1 MKCNES
7 NKVLMRVV
15 EYGCN
20 IKQSLSQINI
30 RCGWFLGIACTGIGA
45 FGVNPANA
53 QITPD
58 NTLPNNSSVTK
69 DGNINIIQGGTTA
82 DNNLFH
88 SFTEFGVINGDE
100 AYFNNTVDISNI
112 ITRVT
117 GGSESNINGLI
128 RANGEA
134 NLFLINPAGI
144 VFGENALLNIGGS
157 FVGSTADSIR
167 FGDDIEFSAINPQNT
182 ALLTVSVPLG
192 LQYGKNQTNTISNS
206 GNLSV
211 NSGKNITLIGNSFEN
226 IGELKTNGGQISI
239 AAISNEGFA
248 NLGKSGEL
256 LSLESQPLDIID
268 GNTSNIGTVINRGK
282 IDAANLQAGV
292 GGKVVVLG
300 ERLGLLENS
309 LFDVSGNV
317 GGGEVTVG
325 NIDTSAVYIDP
336 KASINSN
343 ALTTGDGGKITV
355 SATESTRAYGSF
367 SARGGSNNGNGGT
380 VATSGTNFLDITD
393 ITVDTNA
400 NNGLNGNW
408 LLNSGNIIFGSSS
421 SFNGASTNNNFA
433 VFQPAQSDTVLDI
446 STIEKQLSAGNNITI
461 AASKTDTQAGD
472 IKTDEFVDIK
482 AANNTPVTLTLQ
494 ADNDITLL
502 EGDIEST
509 NNRLGMVL
517 QADMNENGKGN
528 ISLGN
533 KDKEDSFLVDTK
545 GGKFTASANNVLFS
559 NGDIYSRNAGETD
572 SEPITISS
580 VDSFEMNVNGII
592 KETSGDGNGGEININ
607 ADSFFLKGR
616 IENNT
621 TDKSNGNA
629 GDINIDVN
637 SLSVKGGLISS
648 ETKGAGN
655 NGLVTIKADNLEL
668 ERGTI
673 QSLTTSD
680 GDARD
685 IDIKANSVSL
695 KSGSLLT
702 SNEVNGKAGNILIN
716 ATDKIFIEQ
725 ASVSVKNNGITQESD
740 TVDGGDI
747 NIEAGSLSLLEGAG
761 INNITNGNVNAGD
774 INIEAN
780 SVSLKGGSLSTSNE
794 VNAKA
799 GNISIDA
806 DKILIE
812 QASVSVKNGRIT
824 QEASDTVDGGD
835 IKIEADSLSLFKA
848 SIDNITNGNVNAGK
862 INIDANSISL
872 KSGSIN
878 SETQGDGKSG
888 LVTIK
893 TDTLNVETAQIQS
906 IAKGDNNQKD
916 IDNNQKDIDDARGIK
931 IHADDSVT
939 LKNGG
944 FSTITEG
951 KSNAGNIVIEADNEI
966 LLEKS
971 AFTTDS
977 NGQGNA
983 GKIIID
989 SGSLILDNQGI
1000 IASNANAKE
1009 NDFSSLANAGEI
1021 EINADSILL
1030 QNNSAITSVT
1040 FVKGNGG
1047 EIKILQADKMIL
1059 KSNSNITSSAEVNES
1074 TGNAG
1079 KIVVDVD
1086 SILIETDP
1094 GFVSDKP
1101 NNASSLSSITRGK
1114 GNAGEIE
1121 VTASEIFLA
1130 NKAKISTTTEYEGD
1144 AGKITLNTS
1153 LLQLENSA
1161 TEDGAGIRSSS
1172 SGSGA
1177 AGEITVTTDK
1187 VLLNNSEIE
1196 ALSNSGNGGNINLN
1210 VDRLLELRR
1219 GSQITTNAG
1228 TAQQGGNGGNINI
1241 DSKFIV
1247 AIPKE
1252 NSDITA
1258 NAFSGNGGNVVI
1270 DSQGVFGIEAR
1281 DRQTSQSDITA
1292 SSEQGV
1298 QGVINLNAPENNSIQ
1313 NSLTELTQNL
1323 IDSEALI
1330 ATSCVVRSKERNGTF
1345 YIIGSQGFPYRPGD
1359 AVPSKYSAVEVQP
1372 VPNNT
1377 SATKPRRRWKMGD
1390 PIVEP
1395 TGVYRLANGQRILSR
1410 ECGK

>member
-7 NKVLMRVV
+7 NNVLMRVV

-45 FGVNPANA
+45 FGINPANA

-88 SFTEFGVINGDE
+88 SFKEFGVINGDE
-100 AYFNNTVDISNI
+100 AYFNNRVDISNI

-157 FVGSTADSIR
+157 FVGSTADSIK

-226 IGELKTNGGQISI
+226 TGELKTNGGQISI

-256 LSLESQPLDIID
+256 LSLENQQLDIID
-268 GNTSNIGTVINRGK
+268 GNASNIGTVINRGR
-282 IDAANLQAGV
+282 IDAASLQAGV
-292 GGKVVVLG
+292 GGKVIVLG

-309 LFDVSGNV
+309 LLDVSGSV

-367 SARGGSNNGNGGT
+367 SARGGLNNGNGGT
-380 VATSGTNFLDITD
+380 VATSGTNFLDIAD

-421 SFNGASTNNNFA
+421 SFNGTSTNNNFA
-433 VFQPAQSDTVLDI
+433 IFQPAQSDTVLDI

-461 AASKTDTQAGD
+461 AASKTDTQAGN
-472 IKTDEFVDIK
+472 IKTDQFVDIK

-494 ADNDITLL
+494 ADNDINLP
-502 EGDIEST
+502 EFGIDT
-509 NNRLGMVL
+509 NNRLGMIL

-528 ISLGN
+528 ISLGTG
-533 KDKEDSFLVDTK
+533 EEGRFLVDTK
-545 GGKFTASANNVLFS
+545 GGKFTASANDILFS
-559 NGDIYSRNAGETD
+559 DVTINSSNAGKTD
-572 SEPITISS
+572 SEPIRISTAG
-580 VDSFEMNVNGII
+580 SFEMNASGII
-592 KETSGDGNGGEININ
+592 RETSGDGNGGEININ
-607 ADSFFLKGR
+607 ADSFSLQGG

-621 TDKSNGNA
+621 IGNGNA
-629 GDINIDVN
+629 GDINIEVN
-637 SLSVKGGLISS
+637 SFSLKGGLISS
-648 ETKGAGN
+648 ETEGAGN

-668 ERGTI
+668 ERGLI

-685 IDIKANSVSL
+685 II
-695 KSGSLLT
+695 
-702 SNEVNGKAGNILIN
+702 
-716 ATDKIFIEQ
+716 
-725 ASVSVKNNGITQESD
+725 
-740 TVDGGDI
+740 
-747 NIEAGSLSLLEGAG
+747 
-761 INNITNGNVNAGD
+761 
-774 INIEAN
+774 IEAN
-780 SVSLKGGSLSTSNE
+780 SVSLKGGSLSTINESNG
-794 VNAKA
+794 KA

-806 DKILIE
+806 DKIFIE
-812 QASVSVKNGRIT
+812 QASVLVDNGGIT
-824 QEASDTVDGGD
+824 EENGGD
-835 IKIEADSLSLFKA
+835 INIKADSLSLQGGA
-848 SIDNITNGNVNAGK
+848 IDNITNGNVNAGK
-862 INIDANSISL
+862 INIEVNSLSVKNGL
-872 KSGSIN
+872 IN

-893 TDTLNVETAQIQS
+893 TDTLDIDRGGIRS
-906 IAKGDNNQKD
+906 ITKGDNNK
-916 IDNNQKDIDDARGIK
+916 KDIDDVRGIK
-931 IHADDSVT
+931 IDATNSVT
-939 LKNGG
+939 LKNGD
-944 FSTITEG
+944 FSTRTEG
-951 KSNAGNIVIEADNEI
+951 NDNAGNIDINATNEI
-966 LLEKS
+966 LLLEKA

-983 GKIIID
+983 GKIILD
-989 SGSLILDNQGI
+989 TGSLILDNQGI

-1009 NDFSSLANAGEI
+1009 NDFSSVANAGEI
-1021 EINADSILL
+1021 EINVDSILL
-1030 QNNSAITSVT
+1030 QNDSAITSQT
-1040 FVKGNGG
+1040 FVAGIGG
-1047 EIKILQADKMIL
+1047 EIKIQADKMTL
-1059 KSNSNITSSAEVNES
+1059 KNNSNITSSAEGNES

-1079 KIVVDVD
+1079 KIIVDVD
-1086 SILIETDP
+1086 SILIETEP
-1094 GFVSDKP
+1094 GFVSDNPNIKFNP
-1101 NNASSLSSITRGK
+1101 NNDNASGLTSITRGK

-1130 NKAKISTTTEYEGD
+1130 NKGKISTTTEDEGN

-1161 TEDGAGIRSSS
+1161 TEDGAGIRSGS

-1177 AGEITVTTDK
+1177 AGEITVTADK

-1196 ALSNSGNGGNINLN
+1196 ALSNSGDGGNINLN

-1258 NAFSGNGGNVVI
+1258 NAFSDSGGRVEIN
-1270 DSQGVFGIEAR
+1270 SLGVFGIEPR
-1281 DRQTSQSDITA
+1281 IQQTDESDITA

-1298 QGVINLNAPENNSIQ
+1298 QGVTNINAPDNNSIQ
-1313 NSLTELTQNL
+1313 NSLIELAQNT

-1345 YIIGSQGFPYRPGD
+1345 YIIGSQGFPYSPGD
-1359 AVPSKYSAVEVQP
+1359 AVPSKYSALEVQS
-1372 VPNNT
+1372 VPNKT
-1377 SATKPRRRWKMGD
+1377 SALPRRRWKMGD

-1395 TGVYRLANGQRILSR
+1395 TGVYRLANGRRILSR